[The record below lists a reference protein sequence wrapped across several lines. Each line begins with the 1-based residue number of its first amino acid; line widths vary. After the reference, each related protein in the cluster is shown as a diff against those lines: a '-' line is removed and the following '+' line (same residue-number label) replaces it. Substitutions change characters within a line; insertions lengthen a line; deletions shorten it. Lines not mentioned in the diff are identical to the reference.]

1 MTRTLF
7 IALATAALPALMLA
21 QQPAGWLPCPRCQT
35 EQEQAAAAARMKSQ
49 AFNPRE
55 LGGPWGN
62 NGLAFS
68 PAPPMTP
75 QGQARYDAARPGM
88 GPRAVPLGND
98 PMMICDPL
106 GYPRLLNYNYG
117 MEFVHL
123 PGRTLQVFE
132 FGHTFRTIWTDGRAL
147 PTEAEPRWLGY
158 AVGRWDGDT
167 FVVESTGFDERTWLT
182 TQGHQH
188 SDRMKLVERFRRTA
202 ADTLEVSVT
211 IDDPATYTK
220 PWVTSGRLRL
230 MSGAEIGEYFC
241 VPSEEEAYRKTV
253 REPAGGAQRR

>member
-1 MTRTLF
+1 MARTLWLAVA
-7 IALATAALPALMLA
+7 IAAMPTLMLA
-21 QQPAGWLPCPRCQT
+21 QDTAGWRPCPRCQSDRQ
-35 EQEQAAAAARMKSQ
+35 QEEAAARVKGQ
-49 AFNPRE
+49 KFNPRE

-68 PAPPMTP
+68 AAPPMTP
-75 QGQARYDAARPGM
+75 AGQAKYDAAKPGM

-123 PGRTLQVFE
+123 PDRVLQVFE
-132 FGHTFRTIWTDGRAL
+132 FGHTFRTIWTDGRKL
-147 PTEAEPRWLGY
+147 QDDPEPRWLGY

-167 FVVESTGFDERTWLT
+167 FVVESNGFDDRTWLT

-188 SDRMKLVERFRRTA
+188 STRMRLTERFRRTA
-202 ADTLEVSVT
+202 ADTLEVTLT
-211 IDDPATYTK
+211 IDDPEMYTK
-220 PWVTSGRLRL
+220 PWVTTGRLRL
-230 MSGAEIGEYFC
+230 MPAAEVGEYFC
-241 VPSEEEAYRKTV
+241 VPSEEEEYRKTV
-253 REPAGGAQRR
+253 REPAGGVVRP

>member
-1 MTRTLF
+1 MTRTLC
-7 IALATAALPALMLA
+7 IALAAAALPALLLA
-21 QQPAGWLPCPRCQT
+21 QQTADWRPCPRCMSDQQAT
-35 EQEQAAAAARMKSQ
+35 EAAARLKGQ
-49 AFNPRE
+49 PFTARE

-62 NGLAFS
+62 NGLGFS

-75 QGQARYDAARPGM
+75 QGQAKYDAAKPGM

-147 PTEAEPRWLGY
+147 PADPDPRWLGY

-167 FVVESTGFDERTWLT
+167 FVVESSGFDDRTWLT

-188 SDRMKLVERFRRTA
+188 SARMRLVERFRRVA
-202 ADTLEVSVT
+202 ADTLEVSLT
-211 IDDPATYTK
+211 IDDPETYTK
-220 PWVTSGRLRL
+220 PWVTTGRLRL
-230 MSGAEIGEYFC
+230 LPAAEIGEYFC

-253 REPAGGAQRR
+253 REPAGGAVGR